1 MLRRAVLK
9 GLKVRFLGGT
19 ETVGKSAVTVK
30 TGEATVLLDYGV
42 GINHVPSFPMHIS
55 PREVDAVVL
64 THAHLDHCGAAPI
77 LYMRGRI
84 PVYAC
89 PPTLD
94 LTELLIKDFLRLSG
108 YYLPYEFLDLRTM
121 QGSARPVKYGDEVTV
136 KDARLRFM
144 NSGHIPGGL
153 QVIVDDGRSRLAY
166 ASDLNDVDTMLLRGA
181 DRDYGELDA
190 MVIEATYATEE
201 HPERKS
207 LEAEFIRKL
216 DEVVEAGG
224 TVLVP
229 AFSVGRSQEILCV
242 LANNHFEHPVNVD
255 GMAVEANQIFTRHP
269 DFLRDPELFKRALGA
284 AEWVSGWK
292 ERKKIVKQPGVIV
305 APAGM
310 LRGGLAVFYAERLAR
325 GKQNAIFLVSYQLPG
340 TPGRELLDARKF
352 IIFGKSRRV
361 DAQVERFD
369 FSSHAGM
376 SGLHSILKG
385 LSGSPKVYVIH
396 GERKNCLALAQW
408 ANENGLK
415 AVVPKVGES
424 FDI

>member
-1 MLRRAVLK
+1 
-9 GLKVRFLGGT
+9 LKVRFLGGA
-19 ETVGKSAVTVK
+19 ETVGKSAVAVK
-30 TGEATVLLDYGV
+30 TEQATILLDYGV

-55 PREVDAVVL
+55 PKEVDAVVL
-64 THAHLDHCGAAPI
+64 THGHLDHCGATPI
-77 LYMRGRI
+77 LYMRGKI

-121 QGSARPVKYGDEVTV
+121 LSYARPVRYGDEASV
-136 KDARLRFM
+136 KDARLRFL
-144 NSGHIPGGL
+144 NSGHIPGGM
-153 QVIVDDGRSRLAY
+153 QVVVNDEKSRLAY
-166 ASDLNDVDTMLLRGA
+166 CSDLNDVDTMLLRGA
-181 DRDYGELDA
+181 DRDYGDLDA
-190 MVIEATYATEE
+190 IVIESTYATEE

-207 LEAEFIRKL
+207 LEAEFIKRL
-216 DEVVEAGG
+216 GEVVEGGG
-224 TVLVP
+224 TALVP

-242 LANNHFEHPVNVD
+242 LADHHFEHSVNVD
-255 GMAVEANQIFTRHP
+255 GMAVEANEIFTRHV
-269 DFLRDPELFKRALGA
+269 DFLRDAELFKRAIGA

-292 ERKKIVKQPGVIV
+292 ERKKVVKQPGVIV

-310 LRGGLAVFYAERLAR
+310 LRGGLAVFYAERLAK

-376 SGLHSILKG
+376 SGLHRVLKG
-385 LSGSPKVYVIH
+385 LSGSPTVYVMH
-396 GERKNCLALAQW
+396 GERKNCQALAQW
-408 ANENGLK
+408 ASENGLK
-415 AVVPKVGES
+415 SVVPKVGEVYEV
-424 FDI
+424 